1 MRFTPGEICHGTL
14 RYGRFWGL
22 DSSTSCRVRFDNCDG
37 SFDEEVVVPASPE
50 AVSLLRS
57 APLRASVCVHYWDG
71 NPVGVE
77 LLDRTS

>member
-14 RYGRFWGL
+14 GFGRFWGL
-22 DSSTSCRVRFDNCDG
+22 ASSTTCRVRFNNCDG
-37 SFDEEVVVPASPE
+37 SVAEEVVVPASPE

-57 APLRASVCVHYWDG
+57 VPLGSPVCVRYWDG

-77 LLDRTS
+77 LLARAS